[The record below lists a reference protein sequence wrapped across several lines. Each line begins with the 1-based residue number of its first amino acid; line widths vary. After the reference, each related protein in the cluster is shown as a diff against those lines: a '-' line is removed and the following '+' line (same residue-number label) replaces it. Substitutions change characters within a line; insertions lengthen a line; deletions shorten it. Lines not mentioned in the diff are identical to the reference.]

1 MSFSV
6 DNSVSYAAKN
16 LPTTFWW
23 RKNLSKCITSQ
34 FNNPQHS
41 STVVELCTGIH
52 TSFRKC
58 TVLLLYHASAHERP
72 NCSSTVYFPG
82 SVEDKSWC
90 LIFHFHTWVTLC
102 PRQLQ
107 HPLWDRSQKLPSISR
122 AHGPCL
128 SHSHCMSAS
137 NCLNISLFYLEWN
150 ELGLVW
156 SNCNF
161 VSHRLI
167 CYYFIYIY
175 SIYSIYI
182 YIYIYIYI

>member
-72 NCSSTVYFPG
+72 NCSSTVISKRYFPG
-82 SVEDKSWC
+82 NVEDKSWC

-102 PRQLQ
+102 SRQLQ
-107 HPLWDRSQKLPSISR
+107 HPLLDRSLKLQASAELP
-122 AHGPCL
+122 GPCL
-128 SHSHCMSAS
+128 SLDNATLPLHVSIKLLEHY
-137 NCLNISLFYLEWN
+137 FVYLEWN
-150 ELGLVW
+150 
-156 SNCNF
+156 
-161 VSHRLI
+161 
-167 CYYFIYIY
+167 
-175 SIYSIYI
+175 
-182 YIYIYIYI
+182 